1 MHDTIPHEHAHA
13 SEHAQGHEHENEH
26 SHEHVQSSPNDHAHD
41 APHAHVHNAPHE
53 HAPEQAPEN
62 VDNLI
67 LDIGADTGA
76 LIIHAAANRDQAE
89 IEISPAGSDQARA
102 HNIVRRREAVSGAVY
117 AAVFPALTAGDYVV
131 WRDAATPAGA
141 VAVHGGRVA
150 SFRLDGLHPSSCAVR
165 VAGRPQLHTMV
176 EPTSGG
182 APDCAR
188 S

>member
-26 SHEHVQSSPNDHAHD
+26 SHEHVQSSPNDHVHD
-41 APHAHVHNAPHE
+41 APHA

-89 IEISPAGSDQARA
+89 IEISPAGREQARA

-131 WRDAATPAGA
+131 WRDAATPAGS
-141 VAVHGGRVA
+141 V
-150 SFRLDGLHPSSCAVR
+150 
-165 VAGRPQLHTMV
+165 
-176 EPTSGG
+176 
-182 APDCAR
+182 
-188 S
+188 